1 MNIVYFSH
9 SYREEDRGLVEY
21 FGELIQSQG
30 LIPSLD
36 PPSDSVNAAKLE
48 RHLNNS
54 DGTIPSPL
62 ISLDGRVAPGHPAG
76 EAALLADPLV

>member
-9 SYREEDRGLVEY
+9 SYREEDRSLVEY

-36 PPSDSVNAAKLE
+36 PMESINAA
-48 RHLNNS
+48 N
-54 DGTIPSPL
+54 
-62 ISLDGRVAPGHPAG
+62 
-76 EAALLADPLV
+76 